1 MGIDKNRAKRGE
13 WRIKEA
19 TLWWLAIAGGS
30 LGGFIGMRVY
40 RHKTKHASFKVGF
53 PIVTILHGLLLVYL
67 FNQLS

>member
-19 TLWWLAIAGGS
+19 TLWWLAIAGGA

-40 RHKTKHASFKVGF
+40 RHKTKHASFKISF